1 MKTAT
6 RFCGRASL
14 RAPYLASLAFLLIF
28 ATGLIVTPARGTI
41 FIDALGF
48 EDDVDLIIGC
58 TGTFI
63 VIPEEAEDGSGRLR
77 IIGIDFF
84 GAPVAEKYIADG
96 LVGYENG
103 VDPFI
108 IGEGVGLDSIILVPM
123 ESEDGG
129 EAHLHMLSTMADGAV
144 IDIKDIA
151 LDNLGFRADVDGIWD
166 GYSGSMAFF
175 LLETEDRSVRG
186 ILAIDV
192 SNADGDWGS
201 SLLLSTDGLA
211 RGADASMLIDWLPEL
226 AEGVDPDAFQMD
238 DRMRLVV
245 PVSDAAGSDLLF
257 VDFES
262 DEGVGDLPPSF
273 MEHSSVKAINAAG
286 ALPLSFPGYERD
298 VDIML
303 LDPLVCEADRSILIP
318 VEGAAEADLYKID
331 ENGAALWAYSV
342 ENPTVPAILGYEAG
356 VDLVTMCGLAI
367 APFDRVIVPIENAA
381 GTDAD
386 LFIVDIATGLLFRNL
401 ENPTVNPGLTIPGYE
416 IGVDVVRWMPGAHV
430 AAVEGSGGVPG
441 LIVFGPNGV
450 VLASL
455 FDAGLLGFRR
465 SVGLIVSPFAPT
477 WLIVPIGTDDGSD
490 GDVRVFP
497 APGFGG
503 GYSLEAAVPGLELNP
518 FQWDV
523 DLGVVDKTQPGE
535 LTVCLAEETPS
546 GDDARLRFETTPGLP
561 GDRVLVMATDT
572 YGTVDGS
579 LYFVDIPTAT
589 VLVEKDDVLGLETGL
604 DMITGAGPVK
614 PGAFPF
620 FPRITR
626 VDHDGDP
633 TLAWDVASGV
643 ADLPGRVP
651 GYTIPLR
658 HTNPFVA
665 PGRIDY
671 VLSEKSRV
679 SLDVYDVA
687 GRLVARVFQGEQEA
701 GDHGLMWDAREEGGR
716 ALASGVY
723 FVRVRTENGEGVSKL
738 VLVR

>member
-1 MKTAT
+1 MRTVA
-6 RFCGRASL
+6 RFCGSGTL
-14 RAPYLASLAFLLIF
+14 RAPLLAALAIPALLAITLS
-28 ATGLIVTPARGTI
+28 ATPAHGTI

-48 EDDVDLIIGC
+48 EDDVDFIISC
-58 TGTFI
+58 AHTFI
-63 VIPEEAEDGSGRLR
+63 VIPEEAEDGSDARLR
-77 IIGIDFF
+77 IIGINFF
-84 GAPVAEKYIADG
+84 GVPVAEMYIEDG

-123 ESEDGG
+123 ESEDGS
-129 EAHLHMLSTMADGAV
+129 EAHLYMLSTMADGAV

-151 LDNLGFRADVDGIWD
+151 LGNLGFREDVDGIWD
-166 GYSGSMAFF
+166 GYNGSMAFF
-175 LLETEDRSVRG
+175 LLETEDRTVRG

-192 SNADGDWGS
+192 SNVDGDWGS
-201 SLLLSTDGLA
+201 SLLLSTDGRIA
-211 RGADASMLIDWLPEL
+211 GDANLLIDWLPEL
-226 AEGVDPDAFQMD
+226 AEGVDPEAFQMD
-238 DRMRLVV
+238 DRMRLLV

-262 DEGVGDLPPSF
+262 DEVAGDLPPSF
-273 MEHSSVKAINAAG
+273 MEYSSVKAINAGG

-303 LDPLVCEADRSILIP
+303 LDPLLCEDDRSILIP
-318 VEGAAEADLYKID
+318 VEGPAEADLYKID
-331 ENGAALWAYSV
+331 ENGDALWVYSV
-342 ENPTVPAILGYEAG
+342 ENPAGPSILGYEAG

-367 APFDRVIVPIENAA
+367 APEDRVIVPIENAA

-401 ENPTVNPGLTIPGYE
+401 ENPTVNPGLKIPGYE
-416 IGVDVVRWMPGAHV
+416 IGVDVVRWLPGAHV

-450 VLASL
+450 VLSSL

-477 WLIVPIGTDDGSD
+477 ALIVPIGTDDGSD
-490 GDVRVFP
+490 GDVRVFV
-497 APGFGG
+497 APGLGG
-503 GYSLEAAVPGLELNP
+503 GYSLETAVPGLELNP

-535 LTVCLAEETPS
+535 LTVCLAEESPS
-546 GDDARLRFETTPGLP
+546 GDAARIRFETTPGLP

-572 YGTVDGS
+572 FGGVDGS

-589 VLVEKDDVLGLETGL
+589 VLLEKDDVLGLETGL

-620 FPRITR
+620 FPRPTS

-633 TLAWDVASGV
+633 TLTWDVASGI

-671 VLSEKSRV
+671 ELPEKSRV
-679 SLDVYDVA
+679 SVDVFDVA
-687 GRLVARVFQGEQEA
+687 GRLIARVFQGEQEA
-701 GDHGLMWDAREEGGR
+701 GEHGLIWDAREEGGR